1 MWRLYLGLFQLLV
14 VVSLQLDEGAED
26 VLVLV
31 GILVAQQHMLG
42 LLVYAGLLQ
51 VLQSGCGVFLKTHSQ
66 TTATDKECC
75 LLCLKFKIHNK
86 SQ

>member
-51 VLQSGCGVFLKTHSQ
+51 VLQSGCGIILRREDDAQVHAF
-66 TTATDKECC
+66 
-75 LLCLKFKIHNK
+75 IHVHIWEH
-86 SQ
+86 